1 MVTGGT
7 RAAAGG
13 PRQSAET
20 GNARAETLGPD
31 GGQQTRKP
39 GPGGAAGLTD
49 AKESTHILFP
59 LNMPTPGEGAG
70 AGGGGPQGMGAA
82 VGRPGAGARGAVRPA
97 PGTAAGGR
105 AIRGAVS
112 TIAQHG
118 TSADNK
124 STRLGGGQDNGELSE
139 VAQKYG
145 TTPGTASAVFPRL
158 GYAMACG
165 ANNSSRPGPVYTKI
179 EPKASTLSRQGTGV
193 VIDSS
198 EPPNNLTMESASPRE
213 FPRKK
218 KPRTGQ
224 AGHAKAQSG
233 ARRRK

>member
-31 GGQQTRKP
+31 GGQQTWKP
-39 GPGGAAGLTD
+39 GPGGAEGPTD

-59 LNMPTPGEGAG
+59 LSMPTPGEGTG
-70 AGGGGPQGMGAA
+70 AGGGGPRSMGAA
-82 VGRPGAGARGAVRPA
+82 VGRPGARARHAARPV

-105 AIRGAVS
+105 AIRGSVS

-118 TSADNK
+118 TPTDNK
-124 STRLGGGQDNGELSE
+124 GTRLVGGQDNGELSD
-139 VAQKYG
+139 VSQKYG

-158 GYAMACG
+158 GY
-165 ANNSSRPGPVYTKI
+165 R
-179 EPKASTLSRQGTGV
+179 LDRQTRYGRATGTQRV
-193 VIDSS
+193 
-198 EPPNNLTMESASPRE
+198 TR
-213 FPRKK
+213 FPIV
-218 KPRTGQ
+218 
-224 AGHAKAQSG
+224 
-233 ARRRK
+233 